1 MKQSAVIIREA
12 LRRKKDEVR
21 ADIAAGRIKLT
32 NEAKI
37 ECTPQLLDFVALHYV
52 TVQLLNNAKWN

>member
-21 ADIAAGRIKLT
+21 ADIAAGRIEIK
-32 NEAKI
+32 NEARI
-37 ECTPQLLDFVALHYV
+37 ECTDQLLDFVALHYA
-52 TVQLLNNAKWN
+52 TIRLFNNARWN